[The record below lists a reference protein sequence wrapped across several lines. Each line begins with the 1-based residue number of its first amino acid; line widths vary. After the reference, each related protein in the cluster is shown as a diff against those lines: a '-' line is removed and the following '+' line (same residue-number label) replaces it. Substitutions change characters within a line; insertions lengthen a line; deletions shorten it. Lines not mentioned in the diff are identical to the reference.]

1 MIYLSER
8 RRVEAAILPRLLL
21 GIVNDGGYRATD
33 EAGNVIENGADDL
46 LASLKDNLTEACI
59 EALAGLSDPAAIKV
73 SRRIDKLA
81 TAIFDEW
88 RGQPAAKYG
97 IAVMSLIRD
106 LHESGTLMIVDG
118 SHMHKAYD
126 AVAPMLDD
134 ALEEERLAAAGEKK
148 GRQLLRDLQRLGL
161 FT

>member
-1 MIYLSER
+1 MYLSER

-33 EAGNVIENGADDL
+33 EAGNVIENGADDIV
-46 LASLKDNLTEACI
+46 ASLKDNLTEACV
-59 EALAGLSDPAAIKV
+59 EALAGLSGPASVKV
-73 SRRIDKLA
+73 ARRIDKLA

-106 LHESGTLMIVDG
+106 LHESGTLMVIEG
-118 SHMHKAYD
+118 SSMHKAFYD
-126 AVAPMLDD
+126 FAPMLDD
-134 ALEEERLAAAGEKK
+134 ALEEDRLAAAGEKK

>member
-1 MIYLSER
+1 MYLSER
-8 RRVEAAILPRLLL
+8 RRVESAILPRLLL
-21 GIVNDGGYRATD
+21 GVVNDGGYRATD
-33 EAGNVIENGADDL
+33 EAGNVIEKGEAEYV
-46 LASLKDNLTEACI
+46 AILKANLTEACF
-59 EALAGLSDPAAIKV
+59 EALSGLSEKDAVKV
-73 SRRIDKLA
+73 ARRIDKLA

-126 AVAPMLDD
+126 AFAPMLDD

-148 GRQLLRDLQRLGL
+148 GRQLLRDLQQLGL

>member
-1 MIYLSER
+1 MYMSER

-33 EAGNVIENGADDL
+33 EDGNAIENGSDDIV
-46 LASLKDNLTEACI
+46 ASLKDCLTEACI
-59 EALAGLSDPAAIKV
+59 EALDGLYGPAAIKV
-73 SRRIDKLA
+73 ARRIDKLA

-126 AVAPMLDD
+126 AFAPMLDD